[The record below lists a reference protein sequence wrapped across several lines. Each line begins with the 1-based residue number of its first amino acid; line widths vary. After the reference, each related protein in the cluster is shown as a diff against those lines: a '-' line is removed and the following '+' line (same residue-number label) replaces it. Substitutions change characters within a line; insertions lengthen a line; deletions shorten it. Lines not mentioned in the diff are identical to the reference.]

1 MSEGADDELAA
12 LPPLDRLFDHRA
24 RLAIAVLLATR
35 DALSFRRLKEV
46 LDETD
51 GSLGA
56 HLRRLEDAGYVSVR
70 KEFEERKPI
79 SWYSLTAEGR
89 AALERHV
96 RGLESLLAGLPSGP
110 RGRREAR
117 KETRK
122 EAKVTRRGR

>member
-1 MSEGADDELAA
+1 MSEGGGEA
-12 LPPLDRLFDHRA
+12 LPTVPPLDRLFEHRA
-24 RLAIAVLLATR
+24 RLAIAVLLAAR

-56 HLRRLEDAGYVSVR
+56 HLRRLEDARYVSVR

-89 AALERHV
+89 SALERHV
-96 RGLESLLAGLPSGP
+96 RGLGSLLAELPSSP
-110 RGRREAR
+110 RARKEAR
-117 KETRK
+117 KEIRK

>member
-1 MSEGADDELAA
+1 MSEGADDELPA
-12 LPPLDRLFDHRA
+12 LPPLERLFDHRA
-24 RLAIAVLLATR
+24 RLAIAVLLAAR

-46 LDETD
+46 LEETD

-96 RGLESLLAGLPSGP
+96 RGLESLLAELPSGP
-110 RGRREAR
+110 RGR

>member
-1 MSEGADDELAA
+1 MKEPTTSCRRCRRSTGSSSIA
-12 LPPLDRLFDHRA
+12 RA
-24 RLAIAVLLATR
+24 WRSRCCSRPATR
-35 DALSFRRLKEV
+35 SRFRRLKEV
-46 LDETD
+46 LGETD

-56 HLRRLEDAGYVSVR
+56 HLRRLEDASYVSVR

-96 RGLESLLAGLPSGP
+96 RGLESLLAELPSGP
-110 RGRREAR
+110 RGR

-122 EAKVTRRGR
+122 EAKSKRRGR